1 MRAIVTIRRLLR
13 TEEMLI
19 ALALLA
25 AVVLL
30 SPPTGST
37 LTVAIVIFAAVLSTG
52 GALYAI
58 RRASVRVARLARL
71 GSWARA
77 TAALGASA
85 SILMILDASVA
96 AIR

>member
-1 MRAIVTIRRLLR
+1 MVTIRRLLL
-13 TEEMLI
+13 TEELLI

-37 LTVAIVIFAAVLSTG
+37 LTVTIVIFAAVLSTG
-52 GALYAI
+52 GALCAI
-58 RRASVRVARLARL
+58 RGASVRGTRLARL

>member
-1 MRAIVTIRRLLR
+1 MVTIRRLLR
-13 TEEMLI
+13 SKESAI
-19 ALALLA
+19 ALALLT

-30 SPPTGST
+30 SPPHGSAFF
-37 LTVAIVIFAAVLSTG
+37 VALVMFAAIAPTG
-52 GALYAI
+52 GALYVI
-58 RRASVRVARLARL
+58 RRASVRGTRLARL